1 MNKRLIQSF
10 CDMVQIDSESGNEG
24 HFIDTIAAI
33 VERDFAAETF
43 IDAYGNLVAHI
54 PAVGASDALPVF
66 FGAHADTVKPGI
78 GIEPILDGG
87 VIRSKGNT
95 ILGADDKAGLAAI
108 LEAVRSAKVRGPID
122 VIITRCEETGLLGA
136 KNLDVGLLRAR
147 HGYIVDSDVLDC
159 ATIGGATHA
168 SIDIAITGKAAHA
181 ASPERG
187 ISAIHIAAQAL
198 RHIRDGRLDE
208 ETVANVGTIQGG
220 TNRNGVPE
228 TVTIQAEC
236 RSLSHEKCMAH
247 CEAMKTAFATAA
259 HNAGARATVT
269 VRIESEAATVDES
282 APFVQDALAAMRQ
295 AGFESPQANVVLC
308 GSDAFVLT
316 GRGVDA
322 VVIGYGGKGAHSVDE
337 HIHIVDLEKATDILR
352 YLIEIAAARRS

>member
-1 MNKRLIQSF
+1 MNERLIQSF

-24 HFIDTIAAI
+24 RFITHIKEL

-43 IDAYGNLVAHI
+43 IDTYGNLVAHI
-54 PAVGASDALPVF
+54 PAAGAPDAEPIF

-78 GIEPILDGG
+78 GIEPVIDGG

-108 LEAVRSAKVRGPID
+108 LEAIHSAKVRGPID
-122 VIITRCEETGLLGA
+122 VIITRCEEAGLLGA
-136 KNLDVGLLRAR
+136 KNLAVDLLRAR

-187 ISAIHIAAQAL
+187 ISAIQVAAEPLQN
-198 RHIRDGRLDE
+198 IQDGRLDE
-208 ETVANVGTIQGG
+208 ETVANVGIIQGG

-236 RSLSHEKCMAH
+236 RSLSHAKCMAH
-247 CEAMKTAFATAA
+247 CEAVKTAFESAARKAGATASVLVEVA
-259 HNAGARATVT
+259 CT
-269 VRIESEAATVDES
+269 AAKVDEA
-282 APFVQDALAAMRQ
+282 APFVQLALAAMRK

-337 HIHIVDLEKATDILR
+337 HIHIADLEKATEILR
-352 YLIEIAAARRS
+352 ALIEMAATRHR